1 MNKITGYKAFDN
13 MKDQYGNSYEVN
25 KEYTQPGTIKFGT
38 NGFHFCTHIADVLRY
53 CDGFNDNTIICL
65 VEASGE
71 IDVYQDEY
79 NEYFD
84 MYSSS
89 NLKIV
94 KVLSREEIMD
104 IALSENVHHVIRF
117 IKGYKLTDEEI
128 NQIMDLYPN
137 SIIKDYIDYYQ
148 KNDQEAFIRK
158 RK

>member
-13 MKDQYGNSYEVN
+13 MKDQYGNTYEIN
-25 KEYTQPGTIKFGT
+25 KEYTQTGPIKFGV

-53 CDGFNDNTIICL
+53 YDGFNENTIICL

-71 IDVYQDEY
+71 TDIYQDEY

-84 MYSSS
+84 MYASS
-89 NLKIV
+89 NIKILKI
-94 KVLSREEIMD
+94 LSREEIME
-104 IALSENVHHVIRF
+104 IVLNESVHSVIRF
-117 IKGYKLTDEEI
+117 IKGYKLTEEEI
-128 NQIMDLYPN
+128 NQIIDLYPN

-148 KNDQEAFIRK
+148 KSNQEAFIRK